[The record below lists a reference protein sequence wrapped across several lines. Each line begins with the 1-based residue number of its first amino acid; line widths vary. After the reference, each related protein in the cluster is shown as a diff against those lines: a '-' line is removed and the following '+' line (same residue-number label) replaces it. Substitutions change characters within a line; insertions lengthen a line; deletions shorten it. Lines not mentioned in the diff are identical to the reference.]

1 MSRYYP
7 RPGDTYQPTTD
18 RTWLRNAKCAGE
30 SLELFYGPDG
40 ERQPERD
47 IRETKAKE
55 ICAACPVRDLCL
67 DDALIPGSTRQ
78 HGVRGGMTAEERIA
92 ERRNRG
98 RRKDSYGRAA

>member
-7 RPGDTYQPTTD
+7 RPGDTYQPNAD
-18 RTWLRNAKCAGE
+18 RAWLRDAKCAGE
-30 SLELFYGPDG
+30 GLELFYGPDG

-47 IRETKAKE
+47 IREAKAKTV
-55 ICAACPVRDLCL
+55 CFACPVRTDCL
-67 DDALIPGSTRQ
+67 EDALIPGSTRQ

-92 ERRNRG
+92 ERRNRT